1 MTKSNILKILLI
13 AAATVAFMACDDLI
27 QVEPQQSVSAE
38 VATQS
43 STGILAVYHRGYR
56 AQMFEAYWGLR
67 MVMAGDVLA
76 DNGVS
81 NPANSGRWTGEPI
94 NSFGSGVGGWGRYSG
109 INDLNT
115 VIKHAPTV
123 DGFSENERARIV
135 GETLFL
141 RALSYHDL
149 VKVYGYEPTKIVD
162 GWDRGVILRTEPTE
176 TVEQT
181 AFQSRASV
189 LEIYEQIERD
199 LLESI
204 SLLSQS
210 DGNAPTFVSLA
221 ASHALLSR
229 VYLYWE
235 RWDDAITHATLAI
248 ENTGVTVVGPGA
260 VADMYG
266 GSGPNP
272 ESIFELKFTSSES
285 LGVNVALSSA
295 LTPNVWLDV
304 LPSDEFL
311 ALFAPEDARNDLY
324 PITESNYP
332 DVIGTQNEGLRYVAK
347 YDATV
352 ATHTD
357 NVPVIRISEVY
368 LTRAEAYAERGN
380 AGDAVLAN
388 NDLNVIRTNRG
399 LDAYVAPPADLV
411 EEILLERR
419 RELAFEG
426 HRWQDLKRKGWDIV
440 KPAATGPAPTLIY
453 GENIQFLSRIPQA
466 QVTLN
471 PNLEQNPGY

>member
-1 MTKSNILKILLI
+1 MKKSNILKLLLI

-27 QVEPQQSVSAE
+27 QVEPQQSVGAE

-43 STGILAVYHRGYR
+43 STGIQAVYNRGYR
-56 AQMFEAYWGLR
+56 AQMFSGYWGLR

-81 NPANSGRWTGEPI
+81 NPNNSGRWTGEPI
-94 NSFGSGVGGWGRYSG
+94 NALGSGVGGWGRYSG

-123 DGFSENERARIV
+123 DGFSDSERSRIL
-135 GETLFL
+135 GETLAL
-141 RALSYHDL
+141 RALAYHDL

-176 TVEQT
+176 TIDAADFRSRSSVT
-181 AFQSRASV
+181 AV
-189 LEIYEQIERD
+189 YEQIETD
-199 LLESI
+199 LLDAI
-204 SLLSQS
+204 DLLSQS
-210 DGNAPTFVSLA
+210 DGNAPFYMNRA
-221 ASHALLSR
+221 AAHALLAR

-235 RWDDAITHATLAI
+235 RWDDAIEQATFAI
-248 ENTGVTVVGPGA
+248 NQSPVDVVGPGD
-260 VADMYG
+260 VGTGMYAAE
-266 GSGPNP
+266 PNP
-272 ESIFELKFTSSES
+272 ESLFELKFTSSES
-285 LGVNVALSSA
+285 LGVNIALSSA

-304 LPSDEFL
+304 LPSDELL
-311 ALFAPEDARNDLY
+311 ATLEPNDVRNDLY
-324 PITESNYP
+324 PLAEENYES
-332 DVIGTQNEGLRYVAK
+332 VIGTPNEGRRYVAK
-347 YDATV
+347 YEATV

-357 NVPVIRISEVY
+357 NVPVIRISEVF

-380 AGDAVLAN
+380 AGDDVLAN
-388 NDLNVIRTNRG
+388 NDLNEIRTNRG
-399 LDAYVAPPADLV
+399 LAANVDLTNLV

-440 KPAATGPAPTLIY
+440 KPVATGPSPTLIY
-453 GENIQFLSRIPQA
+453 GDNIQFLSPLPNGE
-466 QVTLN
+466 VSLN
-471 PNLEQNPGY
+471 ENLEQNPGY

>member
-1 MTKSNILKILLI
+1 MKKSNILKLLLI

-43 STGILAVYHRGYR
+43 STGILAVYNRGYR

-67 MVMAGDVLA
+67 MVVAGDALA
-76 DNGVS
+76 DNAVS
-81 NPANSGRWTGEPI
+81 NPVNSGRWTAEPI
-94 NSFGSGVGGWGRYSG
+94 NSFGTGVGGWGRYSG

-115 VIKHAPTV
+115 VIKHTPTV
-123 DGFSENERARIV
+123 DGFTDNERSRIL
-135 GETLFL
+135 GETLAL
-141 RALSYHDL
+141 RALAYHDL

-176 TVEQT
+176 TID
-181 AFQSRASV
+181 AADFRSRASV
-189 LEIYEQIERD
+189 AAVYEQIETD

-204 SLLSQS
+204 SLLSQT
-210 DGNAPTFVSLA
+210 DGNAPFYMNRA
-221 ASHALLSR
+221 AAHALLAR

-235 RWDDAITHATLAI
+235 RWDDAIDQATLAI
-248 ENTGVTVVGPGA
+248 QHSPVGVVGPGA
-260 VADMYG
+260 VGPEMYAAE
-266 GSGPNP
+266 PNP
-272 ESIFELKFTSSES
+272 ESLFELKFTSSES

-295 LTPNVWLDV
+295 LTPIVWLDM

-311 ALFAPEDARNDLY
+311 ATLEPDDVRNNLY
-324 PITESNYP
+324 PLAEENYES
-332 DVIGTQNEGLRYVAK
+332 VIGTSNEGRRYVAK
-347 YDATV
+347 YEATV

-380 AGDAVLAN
+380 AGDDLLAM
-388 NDLNVIRTNRG
+388 NDLNEIRTNRG
-399 LDAYVAPPADLV
+399 LSAFAVPPADLV
-411 EEILLERR
+411 EEALLERR

-426 HRWQDLKRKGWDIV
+426 HRWQDLKRKGWDVV
-440 KPAATGPAPTLIY
+440 KPAATGPSPTLIY
-453 GENIQFLSRIPQA
+453 GENNQFLAPLPNA
-466 QVTLN
+466 QVSLN

>member
-1 MTKSNILKILLI
+1 MIKSNILKLLLI

-27 QVEPQQSVSAE
+27 QVEPQQSVGAD

-56 AQMFEAYWGLR
+56 VQMFSGYWGLR
-67 MVMAGDVLA
+67 MVIAGDALA
-76 DNGVS
+76 DNLVS

-115 VIKHAPTV
+115 VIKHAPNV
-123 DGFSENERARIV
+123 EGFTDDQRSRV
-135 GETLFL
+135 LGETLFL
-141 RALSYHDL
+141 RALAYHDL
-149 VKVYGYEPTKIVD
+149 VKVYAYEPNKIVD
-162 GWDRGVILRTEPTE
+162 GWNQGVILRTEPTE
-176 TVEQT
+176 TIEQ
-181 AFQSRASV
+181 ADFRSRASV
-189 LEIYEQIERD
+189 TEVYEQIEED

-204 SLLSQS
+204 RLLTIS
-210 DGNAPTFVSLA
+210 DGNGPHFVTRA
-221 ASHALLSR
+221 ASHALLAR

-235 RWDDAITHATLAI
+235 RWDDAIEQATLAI
-248 ENTGVTVVGPGA
+248 DQSGIDVVGPGA
-260 VADMYG
+260 VAGMY
-266 GSGPNP
+266 SAEPNP
-272 ESIFELKFTSSES
+272 ESIFELKFTISES
-285 LGVNVALSSA
+285 LGVNIALSSA
-295 LTPNVWLDV
+295 LTPIVWLDV
-304 LPSDEFL
+304 LPSEEFL
-311 ALFAPEDARNDLY
+311 ATLEPGDVRNDLY
-324 PITESNYP
+324 PVTDDNYDDIEP
-332 DVIGTQNEGLRYVAK
+332 ENEGRRYVAK
-347 YDATV
+347 YEATV

-380 AGDAVLAN
+380 AGDDVLAN
-388 NDLNVIRTNRG
+388 NDLNEIRTNRG
-399 LDAYVAPPADLV
+399 LAANVDLTNLV

-453 GENIQFLSRIPQA
+453 GDNVQFLSPLPNGE
-466 QVTLN
+466 VSLN

>member
-1 MTKSNILKILLI
+1 MKTSNIFKLLLI
-13 AAATVAFMACDDLI
+13 AAATVAFYACDDLL
-27 QVEPQQSVSAE
+27 QVEPQQSVSSE
-38 VATQS
+38 VATES
-43 STGILAVYHRGYR
+43 STGILAVYNRGYR

-76 DNGVS
+76 DNAVS
-81 NPANSGRWTGEPI
+81 NPQNSGRWTGEST
-94 NSFGSGVGGWGRYSG
+94 NNRGTGVGGWGRYSG

-115 VIKHAPTV
+115 VIKYAPTV
-123 DGFSENERARIV
+123 DGFTDAQRSRIL
-135 GETLFL
+135 GETLAL
-141 RALSYHDL
+141 RALAYHDL
-149 VKVYGYEPTKIVD
+149 VKVYGYEPNQIVD

-176 TVEQT
+176 TVE
-181 AFQSRASV
+181 AADLRSRASV
-189 LEIYEQIERD
+189 TAVYEQIEAD
-199 LLESI
+199 LLQSI
-204 SLLSQS
+204 DLLSEN
-210 DGNAPTFVSLA
+210 DGDGPFYMNRA
-221 ASHALLSR
+221 AAHALLAR

-235 RWDDAITHATLAI
+235 RWDDAIEQATLAI
-248 ENTGVTVVGPGA
+248 NQSPVGVAPASAVGLG
-260 VADMYG
+260 MYAAE
-266 GSGPNP
+266 PNP
-272 ESIFELKFTSSES
+272 ESLFELKFTNSES

-311 ALFAPEDARNDLY
+311 ATLEEDDVRNRLY
-324 PITESNYP
+324 PITEDHYE
-332 DVIGTQNEGLRYVAK
+332 DVIGTQNEGLRFVGK
-347 YDATV
+347 YMATV

-380 AGDAVLAN
+380 AGDDVLALA
-388 NDLNVIRTNRG
+388 DLNEIRTNRG
-399 LDAYVAPPADLV
+399 LAALATPPADFV

-440 KPAATGPAPTLIY
+440 KPEATGPAPTLVY
-453 GENIQFLSRIPQA
+453 GENFQFLSQIPNSQ
-466 QVTLN
+466 LSIN